1 MEITTN
7 NDTISPKLFPA
18 VCSKTLPTFSDP
30 IQERKNLK
38 TRTAK
43 YMLVIP

>member
-7 NDTISPKLFPA
+7 NDTISPKLFPT
-18 VCSKTLPTFSDP
+18 VCSKILPTFSDLT
-30 IQERKNLK
+30 QERKNLK